1 MAIVFADKVKVR
13 STSTGTAEF
22 TLEATLLGFQSFA
35 AIGAGNECYYGIED
49 AAGNWEVGRGTYDT
63 DSTQE
68 LLFRDTVISSSNSNN
83 LVNFPAG
90 GKTVFVTIPSSVASS
105 IVDNAASDSFKTISV
120 SGQSNVVADS
130 STDTL
135 TLVAGAEI
143 DITTNATNDSI
154 TIATDLSAVSQNI
167 LPSVDSDGTTGYTL
181 GSPSFKWKELFV
193 SNGSIYIGDV
203 KLSNVAGKLAV
214 TKVVNPGEVDEEEDP
229 EDSDAASELG
239 SSGGAAVVE
248 RGVVFPDGI
257 DGDVA
262 GVLANDEGVLY
273 LSTAD
278 WADANDVTK
287 EFNITNASEFAVSQ
301 TAGLYNGIDASFADF
316 PELIDLFI
324 LTLNQN
330 LFNPTDWTIDAGVE
344 FGGPRVCYNV
354 SYDSNA
360 ELLTFQW
367 IHDAEDPT
375 SIAVDY
381 PATVTYTGTLAQ
393 PGIWKRFIAAD
404 KTGTQILTDGGEI
417 VITAQET
424 SADQGDGVIVLL
436 YSPDGD
442 SISSFNSTLELSSRG
457 INLDVDGND
466 VTLERDGLDFDSGYK
481 LARSQ
486 GREVLADSTDTVY
499 VATNYNVQVIKL
511 IIKAQ
516 EDSGTF
522 QACEMMIVSNG
533 SESPTV
539 NYTVYGLVHT
549 GEGPI
554 ATFSA
559 DWDATAVDEEV
570 GGRIVVSAT
579 NLSSTD
585 RIWVETMAIE
595 MTQWD

>member
-1 MAIVFADKVKVR
+1 MPIVFADRVKVR
-13 STSTGTAEF
+13 TRTSGTGTLL
-22 TLEATLLGFQSFA
+22 LENTVDGFQSFEA
-35 AIGAGNECYYGIED
+35 VGNGNQTYYGIEHPN
-49 AAGNWEVGRGTYDT
+49 GSWEIGIGTYS
-63 DSTQE
+63 STGPT
-68 LLFRDTVISSSNSNN
+68 LSRDTIISSSNSD
-83 LVNFPAG
+83 LVVNFDG
-90 GKTVFVTIPSSVASS
+90 GSKTVFCTLPSTVVSSLAGADIGGFDFTGNTISTNNNGDITISQNVIPS
-105 IVDNAASDSFKTISV
+105 IN
-120 SGQSNVVADS
+120 
-130 STDTL
+130 
-135 TLVAGAEI
+135 
-143 DITTNATNDSI
+143 
-154 TIATDLSAVSQNI
+154 
-167 LPSVDSDGTTGYTL
+167 SDGTTGYTL

-193 SNGSIYIGDV
+193 SSGSIYIGDV
-203 KLSNVAGKLAV
+203 KLSNVGGKLVAV
-214 TKVVNPGEVDEEEDP
+214 KVVNPGEENEEEDP
-229 EDSDAASELG
+229 DDSDAASEIG
-239 SSGGAAVVE
+239 GGAAVVE
-248 RGVVFPDGI
+248 RGVVFPDGV

-301 TAGLYNGIDASFADF
+301 TAGLYNGIDASLADS

-330 LFNPTDWTIDAGVE
+330 LFNPTDWTIDAGE
-344 FGGPRVCYNV
+344 SFGGPKVCYNV

>member
-13 STSTGTAEF
+13 SHSSGTTEF
-22 TLEATLLGFQSFA
+22 ILETVVPGFQSFA

-63 DSTQE
+63 DSSQE
-68 LLFRDTVISSSNSNN
+68 ILTRDSVISSSNSNN
-83 LVNFPAG
+83 LVNFPRG
-90 GKTVFVTIPSSVASS
+90 GKTVFVTIPSSVAAS
-105 IVDNAASDSFKTISV
+105 IVASSTSDSFKTISV
-120 SGQSNVVADS
+120 FGQSNVVADS

-135 TLVAGAEI
+135 TLVAGANI
-143 DITTNATNDSI
+143 DITTDAGADTI
-154 TIATDLSAVSQNI
+154 TIANNLSAVGSNI

-181 GSPSFKWKELFV
+181 GSPDFKWKELFV

-203 KLSNVAGKLAV
+203 KLSNVAGKLVAV
-214 TKVVNPGEVDEEEDP
+214 KVINPGQENETEDP
-229 EDSDAASELG
+229 DDSDAASEIG
-239 SSGGAAVVE
+239 GGGAAVVE
-248 RGVVFPDGI
+248 RSVVFPDGV

-301 TAGLYNGIDASFADF
+301 TAGLYNGIDASLADS
-316 PELIDLFI
+316 PELIDLVI

-330 LFNPTDWTIDAGVE
+330 LFNPNDWTIDAGE
-344 FGGPRVCYNV
+344 SFGGPKVCYSI

-360 ELLTFQW
+360 GLLTFLW
-367 IHDAEDPT
+367 THDAEDPT

-404 KTGTQILTDGGEI
+404 KTGTQIITDGGEI
-417 VITAQET
+417 LIVAQET
-424 SADQGDGVIVLL
+424 AADQGDGVIALV
-436 YSPDGD
+436 YSTDGD
-442 SISSFNSTLELSSRG
+442 SNSSFNSTLELSSRG

-481 LARSQ
+481 LAKSQ

-533 SESPTV
+533 GESPTV

-549 GEGPI
+549 GEGPF

>member
-13 STSTGTAEF
+13 SYSTGTAEF
-22 TLEATLLGFQSFA
+22 TLETTVPGFQSFA

-49 AAGNWEVGRGTYDT
+49 SAGNWEVGRGTYDT

-90 GKTVFVTIPSSVASS
+90 GKSVFVTIPSSVAAS
-105 IVDNAASDSFKTISV
+105 IVASAASDSFKTISV

-135 TLVAGAEI
+135 TLVAGANI
-143 DITTNATNDSI
+143 DITTDAGADTI
-154 TIATDLSAVSQNI
+154 TIANNLSAVPTDI

-203 KLSNVAGKLAV
+203 KLSNVGGKLVAV
-214 TKVVNPGEVDEEEDP
+214 KVVNPGEENEEEDP
-229 EDSDAASELG
+229 DDSDAASEIG
-239 SSGGAAVVE
+239 GGAAVVE

-301 TAGLYNGIDASFADF
+301 TAGLYNGIDASLADS
-316 PELIDLFI
+316 PELIDLVI

-330 LFNPTDWTIDAGVE
+330 SFNPTDWTIDAGE
-344 FGGPRVCYNV
+344 SFGGPKVCYSV

-360 ELLTFQW
+360 ELLTFLW
-367 IHDAEDPT
+367 THDAEDPT

-404 KTGTQILTDGGEI
+404 KTGTQIITDGGEI
-417 VITAQET
+417 LIVAQET
-424 SADQGDGVIVLL
+424 AADQGDGVIALV
-436 YSPDGD
+436 YSTDGD
-442 SISSFNSTLELSSRG
+442 SNSSSNSTLELGSRG

-533 SESPTV
+533 GESPTV

-549 GEGPI
+549 GEGPF

-559 DWDATAVDEEV
+559 DWDATAVDEEE